1 MLAKKNAVVE
11 MPADA
16 GSAAGG
22 SMQYAG
28 FWARVAAVL
37 VDSAILTIA
46 GVVLVI
52 VLSMALG
59 GAGAVIAN
67 LVFLLAYLLY
77 WPVLESSGRQATFG
91 KQLLGIQ
98 VTDVNGNRTS
108 FVKAL
113 LRNLAKIVSAIPF
126 YIGFL
131 LAAFTG
137 RKQALHDMITGCLVV
152 RTGPSSLMKAVGA
165 AVGGL
170 AIAGIA
176 GYYYITEVFFAQVKQ
191 DVGTGMEQAMKGAQ
205 KDMQREMEKAMKEA
219 EKQMKKD
226 MEKAMAQAQKGA
238 PSTPVAAPAS
248 PAPPAATVTPS
259 TPPSP
264 APQKPASVALAPT
277 PAQPAA
283 PVMKEAAAPTP
294 APEMAPAGSEKPKAR
309 RRVATRKPAAAPAAD
324 RAPAAP
330 PRAPK
335 YNDVMSAVMLRD
347 GAGAAEVLE
356 LGFWADRPDPNG
368 VTPLMA
374 AAMNGDAAIAQ
385 LLLKHGAD
393 PNRHGPAG
401 SVLDYAMRGRDS
413 KLIALLKQAGAR

>member
-37 VDSAILTIA
+37 VDSAILTIV

-59 GAGAVIAN
+59 GAGAAIAN
-67 LVFLLAYLLY
+67 LVMLLVSLLY
-77 WPVLESSGRQATFG
+77 WPVLESSSRQATIG

-98 VTDVNGNRTS
+98 VTDINGNRTS

-113 LRNLAKIVSAIPF
+113 LRNLAKIVSAIPL

-152 RTGPSSLMKAVGA
+152 RTGPSSFLKAVGA

-170 AIAGIA
+170 VLAGIA
-176 GYYYITEVFFAQVKQ
+176 GYYYVTEVFLDQVKQ
-191 DVGTGMEQAMKGAQ
+191 DVGKGMEQAMKGAP
-205 KDMQREMEKAMKEA
+205 KDLPRDMGKATKAA
-219 EKQMKKD
+219 EPQMKK
-226 MEKAMAQAQKGA
+226 EA
-238 PSTPVAAPAS
+238 PSAPASAAAPAPTAA
-248 PAPPAATVTPS
+248 PAE
-259 TPPSP
+259 PSP
-264 APQKPASVALAPT
+264 PPQKPVSVAVAPE
-277 PAQPAA
+277 PAKPAA
-283 PVMKEAAAPTP
+283 PAMKEAAAPAP
-294 APEMAPAGSEKPKAR
+294 APEMGSAGSEKPKAR

-330 PRAPK
+330 PRTPK
-335 YNDVMSAVMLRD
+335 YNDVMSAVMFRD
-347 GAGAAEVLE
+347 AAGAAEALE

-374 AAMNGDAAIAQ
+374 AALNGDAAIAQ

-393 PNRHGPAG
+393 PNRRGPAG
-401 SVLDYAMRGRDS
+401 SVLEYAMRGKDG
-413 KLIALLKQAGAR
+413 KVIALLKKAGAR